1 MILIRKT
8 FMMSPFDYC
17 RRKSD
22 SLLYSRDFAVL
33 GSDYP
38 AYLDYAY
45 VNNDRGG
52 VRPEISLEYK

>member
-1 MILIRKT
+1 
-8 FMMSPFDYC
+8 MMSPFDYC